1 MSRHRDN
8 NNNNKMYVRILL
20 VKIFQSIENETP
32 QLTAEVSYNL
42 KYECTKKSQPV
53 LVPSCTKELYRP
65 KSRNLLTIALHCQ
78 VVALGRRERHI
89 LREQSP
95 GVLLSVDL
103 DHIVRVALHITAAVC
118 PRVRAVLA
126 DAEEA
131 SIP

>member
-1 MSRHRDN
+1 
-8 NNNNKMYVRILL
+8 MYVRILL

-53 LVPSCTKELYRP
+53 LVPSCTKDLTAALYRP